1 VEFEWKN
8 SLFLSLFG
16 RKSHIF
22 EQMNNQT
29 MNNQETIFIVDDD
42 QVILKYLSTFFS
54 KNGWDVESFESSKE
68 ALERVKIKQPIL
80 IITDL
85 DMPGMDGIEL
95 IRNVKSN
102 EKFENI
108 VLLVMTALNENHIR
122 FQSFKAGAIHLVN
135 KPINPYELE
144 AAVKSILNQF
154 SKKTTDLPTVNTPQ
168 AIRKSAVETWIHEA
182 EQIVLD
188 NLTSADFSLDELAVA
203 LHYSRSA
210 VQKRI
215 KQFTNLSVS
224 KFIRSIRLEKSLEYM
239 MEEENS
245 IATIAHKV
253 GFKSHSYY
261 TRCFKDYYGIDPVKK
276 RRELLR
282 ESIIHI

>member
-1 VEFEWKN
+1 
-8 SLFLSLFG
+8 
-16 RKSHIF
+16 
-22 EQMNNQT
+22 MTTNQ
-29 MNNQETIFIVDDD
+29 TIFIVDDD
-42 QVILKYLSTFFS
+42 RVILKYLSTFFS
-54 KNGWDVESFESSKE
+54 KSGWRVESFMSSKE
-68 ALERVKIKQPIL
+68 ALERLKLKQPVL
-80 IITDL
+80 VITDL

-95 IRNVKSN
+95 IRNIKSN

-108 VLLVMTALNENHIR
+108 ALLVMTALNENHIR
-122 FQSFKAGAIHLVN
+122 FQSFKAGAIHFVN

-154 SKKTTDLPTVNTPQ
+154 SKITTDQPIVNTPQ
-168 AIRKSAVETWIHEA
+168 AVRKSAVETWINEA
-182 EQIVLD
+182 EKVVLD
-188 NLTSADFSLDELAVA
+188 NLTSQEFSLDELSAA

-239 MEEENS
+239 LEEENS
-245 IATIAHKV
+245 IATIAELV

-261 TRCFKDYYGIDPVKK
+261 TRCFKDHYGTDPVKK

-282 ESIIHI
+282 ESVIH

>member
-1 VEFEWKN
+1 
-8 SLFLSLFG
+8 
-16 RKSHIF
+16 
-22 EQMNNQT
+22 MTTNQ
-29 MNNQETIFIVDDD
+29 TIFIVDDD
-42 QVILKYLSTFFS
+42 RVILKYLSTFFS
-54 KNGWDVESFESSKE
+54 KSGWRVESFMSSKE
-68 ALERVKIKQPIL
+68 ALERLKLKQPVL
-80 IITDL
+80 VITDL

-95 IRNVKSN
+95 IRNIKSN
-102 EKFENI
+102 EKFDNI
-108 VLLVMTALNENHIR
+108 ALLVMTALNENHIR
-122 FQSFKAGAIHLVN
+122 FQSFKAGAIHFVN

-154 SKKTTDLPTVNTPQ
+154 SKITTDQPIVNTPQ
-168 AIRKSAVETWIHEA
+168 AVRKSAVETWINEA
-182 EQIVLD
+182 EKVVLD
-188 NLTSADFSLDELAVA
+188 NLTSQEFSLDELSAA

-239 MEEENS
+239 LEEENS
-245 IATIAHKV
+245 IATIAELV

-261 TRCFKDYYGIDPVKK
+261 TRCFKDYYGTDPVKK

-282 ESIIHI
+282 ESVIH

>member
-1 VEFEWKN
+1 M
-8 SLFLSLFG
+8 
-16 RKSHIF
+16 IT
-22 EQMNNQT
+22 NQ
-29 MNNQETIFIVDDD
+29 TIFIVDDD
-42 QVILKYLSTFFS
+42 RVILKYLSTFFS
-54 KNGWDVESFESSKE
+54 KSGWRVESFMSSRE
-68 ALERVKIKQPIL
+68 ALERLKLKQPVL
-80 IITDL
+80 VITDL

-95 IRNVKSN
+95 IRNIKSN

-108 VLLVMTALNENHIR
+108 ALLVMTALNENHIR
-122 FQSFKAGAIHLVN
+122 FQSFKAGAIHFVN

-154 SKKTTDLPTVNTPQ
+154 SKITTEHSIVTTPQ
-168 AIRKSAVETWIHEA
+168 AVRKSAVESWINEA
-182 EQIVLD
+182 EQVVLD
-188 NLTSADFSLDELAVA
+188 NLTSQEFSLDELSTA

-239 MEEENS
+239 LEEENS
-245 IATIAHKV
+245 IATIAQLV

-261 TRCFKDYYGIDPVKK
+261 TRCFKDYFGTDPVKK

-282 ESIIHI
+282 ESVIH

>member
-1 VEFEWKN
+1 M
-8 SLFLSLFG
+8 
-16 RKSHIF
+16 IT
-22 EQMNNQT
+22 NQ
-29 MNNQETIFIVDDD
+29 TIFIVDDD
-42 QVILKYLSTFFS
+42 RVILKYLSTFFS
-54 KNGWDVESFESSKE
+54 KSGWRVESFMSSKE
-68 ALERVKIKQPIL
+68 ALERLKLKQPVL
-80 IITDL
+80 VITDL

-95 IRNVKSN
+95 IQNIKSN

-108 VLLVMTALNENHIR
+108 ALLVMTALNENHIR
-122 FQSFKAGAIHLVN
+122 FQSFKAGAIHFVN

-154 SKKTTDLPTVNTPQ
+154 SKITTDQPIVNTPQ
-168 AIRKSAVETWIHEA
+168 AVRKSAVETWINEA
-182 EQIVLD
+182 EQVVLD
-188 NLTSADFSLDELAVA
+188 NLTSQEFSLDELSAA

-215 KQFTNLSVS
+215 KQFTDLSVS

-239 MEEENS
+239 LEEENS
-245 IATIAHKV
+245 IATIAELV

-261 TRCFKDYYGIDPVKK
+261 TRCFKDYYGTDPVKK

-282 ESIIHI
+282 ESVIH

>member
-1 VEFEWKN
+1 M
-8 SLFLSLFG
+8 
-16 RKSHIF
+16 IT
-22 EQMNNQT
+22 NQ
-29 MNNQETIFIVDDD
+29 TIFIVDDD
-42 QVILKYLSTFFS
+42 RVILKYLSTFFS
-54 KNGWDVESFESSKE
+54 KSGWRVESFMSSRE
-68 ALERVKIKQPIL
+68 ALERLKLKQPVL
-80 IITDL
+80 VITDL

-95 IRNVKSN
+95 IRNIKSN

-108 VLLVMTALNENHIR
+108 ALLVMTALNENHIR
-122 FQSFKAGAIHLVN
+122 FQSFKAGAIHFVN

-154 SKKTTDLPTVNTPQ
+154 SKITTEHSIVTTPQ
-168 AIRKSAVETWIHEA
+168 AVRKSAVESWINEA
-182 EQIVLD
+182 EQVVLD
-188 NLTSADFSLDELAVA
+188 NLTSQEFSLDELSTA

-224 KFIRSIRLEKSLEYM
+224 KFIRYIRLEKSLEYM
-239 MEEENS
+239 LEEENS
-245 IATIAHKV
+245 IATIAQLV

-261 TRCFKDYYGIDPVKK
+261 TRCFKDYFGTDPVKK

-282 ESIIHI
+282 ESVIH

>member
-1 VEFEWKN
+1 
-8 SLFLSLFG
+8 
-16 RKSHIF
+16 
-22 EQMNNQT
+22 MTTNQ
-29 MNNQETIFIVDDD
+29 TIFIVDDD
-42 QVILKYLSTFFS
+42 RVILKYLSTFFS
-54 KNGWDVESFESSKE
+54 KSGWRVESFMSSKE
-68 ALERVKIKQPIL
+68 ALERLKFKQPVL
-80 IITDL
+80 VITDL

-95 IRNVKSN
+95 IQNIKSN

-108 VLLVMTALNENHIR
+108 ALLVMTALNENHIR
-122 FQSFKAGAIHLVN
+122 FQSFKAGAIHFVN

-154 SKKTTDLPTVNTPQ
+154 SKITTDQPIVNTPQ
-168 AIRKSAVETWIHEA
+168 AVRKSAVETWINEA
-182 EQIVLD
+182 EQVVLD
-188 NLTSADFSLDELAVA
+188 NLTSQEFSLDELSAA

-239 MEEENS
+239 LEEENS
-245 IATIAHKV
+245 IATIAELV

-261 TRCFKDYYGIDPVKK
+261 TRCFKDYYGTDPVKK

-282 ESIIHI
+282 ESVIH

>member
-1 VEFEWKN
+1 
-8 SLFLSLFG
+8 
-16 RKSHIF
+16 
-22 EQMNNQT
+22 MTTNQ
-29 MNNQETIFIVDDD
+29 TIFIVDDD
-42 QVILKYLSTFFS
+42 RVILKYLSTFFS
-54 KNGWDVESFESSKE
+54 KSGWRVESFMSSKE
-68 ALERVKIKQPIL
+68 ALERLKLKQPVL
-80 IITDL
+80 VITDL

-95 IRNVKSN
+95 IQNIKSN

-108 VLLVMTALNENHIR
+108 ALLVMTALNENHIR
-122 FQSFKAGAIHLVN
+122 FQSFKAGAIHFVN

-154 SKKTTDLPTVNTPQ
+154 SKITTDQPIVNTPQ
-168 AIRKSAVETWIHEA
+168 AVRKSAVETWINEA
-182 EQIVLD
+182 EQVVLD
-188 NLTSADFSLDELAVA
+188 NLTSQEFSLDELSAA

-215 KQFTNLSVS
+215 KQFTDLSVS

-239 MEEENS
+239 LEEENS
-245 IATIAHKV
+245 IATIAELV

-261 TRCFKDYYGIDPVKK
+261 TRCFKDYYGTDPVKK

-282 ESIIHI
+282 ESVIH

>member
-1 VEFEWKN
+1 
-8 SLFLSLFG
+8 
-16 RKSHIF
+16 
-22 EQMNNQT
+22 MTTNQ
-29 MNNQETIFIVDDD
+29 TIFIVDDD
-42 QVILKYLSTFFS
+42 RVILKYLSTFFS
-54 KNGWDVESFESSKE
+54 KSGWRVESFMSSKE
-68 ALERVKIKQPIL
+68 ALERLKLKQPVL
-80 IITDL
+80 VITDL

-95 IRNVKSN
+95 IRNIKSN

-108 VLLVMTALNENHIR
+108 ALLVMTALNENHIR
-122 FQSFKAGAIHLVN
+122 FQSFKAGAIHFVN

-154 SKKTTDLPTVNTPQ
+154 SKITTDQPIVNTPQ
-168 AIRKSAVETWIHEA
+168 AVRKSAVETWINEA
-182 EQIVLD
+182 EQVVLD
-188 NLTSADFSLDELAVA
+188 NLTSQEFSLDELSAA

-224 KFIRSIRLEKSLEYM
+224 KFIRSIRLKKSLEYM
-239 MEEENS
+239 LEEENS
-245 IATIAHKV
+245 IATIAELV

-261 TRCFKDYYGIDPVKK
+261 TRCFKDYYGTDPVKK

-282 ESIIHI
+282 ESVIH

>member
-1 VEFEWKN
+1 MI
-8 SLFLSLFG
+8 S
-16 RKSHIF
+16 
-22 EQMNNQT
+22 NQT
-29 MNNQETIFIVDDD
+29 IFLVDDD
-42 QVILKYLSTFFS
+42 RVILKYLSTFFS
-54 KNGWDVESFESSKE
+54 KSGWRVESFMSSRE
-68 ALERVKIKQPIL
+68 ALERLKLKQPVL
-80 IITDL
+80 VITDL

-95 IRNVKSN
+95 IRNIKSN

-108 VLLVMTALNENHIR
+108 ALLVMTALNENHIR
-122 FQSFKAGAIHLVN
+122 FQSFKAGAIHFVN

-154 SKKTTDLPTVNTPQ
+154 SKITTEHSIVTTPQ
-168 AIRKSAVETWIHEA
+168 AVRKSAVESWINEA
-182 EQIVLD
+182 EQVVLD
-188 NLTSADFSLDELAVA
+188 NLTSQEFSLDELSTA

-239 MEEENS
+239 LEEENS
-245 IATIAHKV
+245 IATIAQLV

-261 TRCFKDYYGIDPVKK
+261 TRCFKDYFGTDPVKK

-282 ESIIHI
+282 ESVIH

>member
-1 VEFEWKN
+1 MI
-8 SLFLSLFG
+8 S
-16 RKSHIF
+16 
-22 EQMNNQT
+22 NQ
-29 MNNQETIFIVDDD
+29 TIFIVDDD
-42 QVILKYLSTFFS
+42 RVILKYLSTFFS
-54 KNGWDVESFESSKE
+54 KSGWRVESFMSSRE
-68 ALERVKIKQPIL
+68 ALERLKLKQPVL
-80 IITDL
+80 VITDL

-95 IRNVKSN
+95 IRNIKSN

-108 VLLVMTALNENHIR
+108 ALLVMTALNENHIR
-122 FQSFKAGAIHLVN
+122 FQSFKAGAIHFVN

-154 SKKTTDLPTVNTPQ
+154 SKITTEHSIVTTPQ
-168 AIRKSAVETWIHEA
+168 AVRKSAVESWINEA
-182 EQIVLD
+182 EQVVLD
-188 NLTSADFSLDELAVA
+188 NLTSQEFSLDELSTA

-239 MEEENS
+239 LEEENS
-245 IATIAHKV
+245 IATIAQLV

-261 TRCFKDYYGIDPVKK
+261 TRCFKDYFGTDPVKK

-282 ESIIHI
+282 ESVIH

>member
-1 VEFEWKN
+1 M
-8 SLFLSLFG
+8 
-16 RKSHIF
+16 IT
-22 EQMNNQT
+22 NQ
-29 MNNQETIFIVDDD
+29 TIFIVDDD
-42 QVILKYLSTFFS
+42 RVILKYLSTFFS
-54 KNGWDVESFESSKE
+54 KSGWRVESFMSSRE
-68 ALERVKIKQPIL
+68 ALERLKLKQPVL
-80 IITDL
+80 VITDL

-95 IRNVKSN
+95 IRNIKSN

-108 VLLVMTALNENHIR
+108 ALLVMTALNENHIR
-122 FQSFKAGAIHLVN
+122 FQSFKAGAIHFVN

-154 SKKTTDLPTVNTPQ
+154 SKITTEHSIVTTPQ
-168 AIRKSAVETWIHEA
+168 AVRKSALESWINEA
-182 EQIVLD
+182 EQVVLD
-188 NLTSADFSLDELAVA
+188 NLTSQEFSLDELSTA

-239 MEEENS
+239 LEEENS
-245 IATIAHKV
+245 IATIAQLV

-261 TRCFKDYYGIDPVKK
+261 TRCFKDYFGTDPVKK

-282 ESIIHI
+282 ESVIH

>member
-1 VEFEWKN
+1 
-8 SLFLSLFG
+8 
-16 RKSHIF
+16 
-22 EQMNNQT
+22 MTTNQ
-29 MNNQETIFIVDDD
+29 TIFIVDDD
-42 QVILKYLSTFFS
+42 RVILKYLSTFFS
-54 KNGWDVESFESSKE
+54 KSGWRVESFMSSKE
-68 ALERVKIKQPIL
+68 ALERLKLKQPVL
-80 IITDL
+80 VITDL

-95 IRNVKSN
+95 IRNIKTN

-108 VLLVMTALNENHIR
+108 ALLVMTALNENHIR
-122 FQSFKAGAIHLVN
+122 FQSFKAGAIHFVN

-154 SKKTTDLPTVNTPQ
+154 SKITTDQPIVNTPQ
-168 AIRKSAVETWIHEA
+168 AVRKSAVETWINEA
-182 EQIVLD
+182 EQVVLD
-188 NLTSADFSLDELAVA
+188 NLTSQEFSLDELSAA

-224 KFIRSIRLEKSLEYM
+224 KFIRSIRLKKSLEYM
-239 MEEENS
+239 LEEENS
-245 IATIAHKV
+245 IATIAELV

-261 TRCFKDYYGIDPVKK
+261 TRCFKDYYGTDPVKK

-282 ESIIHI
+282 ESVIH

>member
-1 VEFEWKN
+1 MI
-8 SLFLSLFG
+8 S
-16 RKSHIF
+16 
-22 EQMNNQT
+22 NQ
-29 MNNQETIFIVDDD
+29 TIFIVDDD
-42 QVILKYLSTFFS
+42 RVILKYLSTFFS
-54 KNGWDVESFESSKE
+54 KSGWRVESFMSSRE
-68 ALERVKIKQPIL
+68 AMERLKLKQPVL
-80 IITDL
+80 VITDL

-95 IRNVKSN
+95 IRNIKSN

-108 VLLVMTALNENHIR
+108 ALLVMTALNENHIR
-122 FQSFKAGAIHLVN
+122 FQSFKAGAIHFVN

-154 SKKTTDLPTVNTPQ
+154 SKITTEHSIVTTPQ
-168 AIRKSAVETWIHEA
+168 AVRKSAVESWINEA
-182 EQIVLD
+182 EQVVLD
-188 NLTSADFSLDELAVA
+188 NLTSQEFSLDELSTA

-239 MEEENS
+239 LEEENS
-245 IATIAHKV
+245 IATIAQLV

-261 TRCFKDYYGIDPVKK
+261 TRCFKDYFGTDPVKK

-282 ESIIHI
+282 ESVIH

>member
-1 VEFEWKN
+1 M
-8 SLFLSLFG
+8 
-16 RKSHIF
+16 IT
-22 EQMNNQT
+22 NQ
-29 MNNQETIFIVDDD
+29 TIFIVDDD
-42 QVILKYLSTFFS
+42 RVILKYLSTFFS
-54 KNGWDVESFESSKE
+54 KSGWRVESFMSSKE
-68 ALERVKIKQPIL
+68 ALERLKLKQPVL
-80 IITDL
+80 VITDL

-95 IRNVKSN
+95 IRNIKSN

-108 VLLVMTALNENHIR
+108 ALLVMTALNENHIR
-122 FQSFKAGAIHLVN
+122 FQSFKAGAIHFVN

-154 SKKTTDLPTVNTPQ
+154 SKITTDQPIVNTPQ
-168 AIRKSAVETWIHEA
+168 AVRKSAVETWINEA
-182 EQIVLD
+182 EQVVLD
-188 NLTSADFSLDELAVA
+188 NLTSQEFSLDELSAA

-239 MEEENS
+239 LEEENS
-245 IATIAHKV
+245 IATIAELV

-261 TRCFKDYYGIDPVKK
+261 TRCFKDYYGTDPVKK

-282 ESIIHI
+282 ESVIH

>member
-1 VEFEWKN
+1 M
-8 SLFLSLFG
+8 
-16 RKSHIF
+16 IT
-22 EQMNNQT
+22 NQ
-29 MNNQETIFIVDDD
+29 TIFIVDDD
-42 QVILKYLSTFFS
+42 RVILKYLSTFFS
-54 KNGWDVESFESSKE
+54 KSGWRVESFMSSRE
-68 ALERVKIKQPIL
+68 ALERLKLKQPVL
-80 IITDL
+80 VITDL

-95 IRNVKSN
+95 IRNIKSN

-108 VLLVMTALNENHIR
+108 ALLVMTALNENHIR
-122 FQSFKAGAIHLVN
+122 FQSFKAGAIHFVN

-154 SKKTTDLPTVNTPQ
+154 SKITTEHSIVTTPQ
-168 AIRKSAVETWIHEA
+168 AVRKSAVESWINEA
-182 EQIVLD
+182 EQVVLD
-188 NLTSADFSLDELAVA
+188 NLTSPEFSLDELSTA

-239 MEEENS
+239 LEEENS
-245 IATIAHKV
+245 IATIAQLV

-261 TRCFKDYYGIDPVKK
+261 TRCFKDYFGTDPVKK

-282 ESIIHI
+282 ESVIH

>member
-1 VEFEWKN
+1 
-8 SLFLSLFG
+8 
-16 RKSHIF
+16 
-22 EQMNNQT
+22 MTTNQ
-29 MNNQETIFIVDDD
+29 TIFIVDDD
-42 QVILKYLSTFFS
+42 RVILKYLSTFFS
-54 KNGWDVESFESSKE
+54 KSGWRVESFMSSKE
-68 ALERVKIKQPIL
+68 ALERLKLKQPVL
-80 IITDL
+80 VITDL

-95 IRNVKSN
+95 IRNIKSN

-108 VLLVMTALNENHIR
+108 ALLVMTALNENHIR
-122 FQSFKAGAIHLVN
+122 FQSFKAGAIHFVN

-154 SKKTTDLPTVNTPQ
+154 SKITTDQPIVNTPQ
-168 AIRKSAVETWIHEA
+168 AVSKSAVETWINEA
-182 EQIVLD
+182 EQVVLD
-188 NLTSADFSLDELAVA
+188 NLTSQEFSLDELSAA

-239 MEEENS
+239 LEEENS
-245 IATIAHKV
+245 IATIAELV

-261 TRCFKDYYGIDPVKK
+261 TRCFKDHYGTDPVKK

-282 ESIIHI
+282 ESVIH

>member
-1 VEFEWKN
+1 M
-8 SLFLSLFG
+8 
-16 RKSHIF
+16 IT
-22 EQMNNQT
+22 NQ
-29 MNNQETIFIVDDD
+29 TIFIVDDD
-42 QVILKYLSTFFS
+42 RVILKYLSTFFS
-54 KNGWDVESFESSKE
+54 KSGWRVESFMSSKE
-68 ALERVKIKQPIL
+68 ALERLKLKQPVL
-80 IITDL
+80 VITDL

-95 IRNVKSN
+95 IQNIKSN

-108 VLLVMTALNENHIR
+108 ALLVMTALNENHIR
-122 FQSFKAGAIHLVN
+122 FQSFKAGAIHFVN

-154 SKKTTDLPTVNTPQ
+154 SKITTDQPIVNTPQ
-168 AIRKSAVETWIHEA
+168 AVRKSAVETWINEA
-182 EQIVLD
+182 EQVVLD
-188 NLTSADFSLDELAVA
+188 NLTSQEFSLDELSAA

-239 MEEENS
+239 LEEENS
-245 IATIAHKV
+245 IATIAELV

-261 TRCFKDYYGIDPVKK
+261 TRCFKDYYGTDPVKK

-282 ESIIHI
+282 ESVIH

>member
-1 VEFEWKN
+1 MITN
-8 SLFLSLFG
+8 
-16 RKSHIF
+16 
-22 EQMNNQT
+22 
-29 MNNQETIFIVDDD
+29 ETIFIVDDD
-42 QVILKYLSTFFS
+42 RVILQYLSTFFS
-54 KNGWDVESFESSKE
+54 KSGWRVESFMSSRE
-68 ALERVKIKQPIL
+68 ALERLKLKQPVL
-80 IITDL
+80 VITDL

-95 IRNVKSN
+95 IRNIKSN

-108 VLLVMTALNENHIR
+108 ALLVMTALNENHIR
-122 FQSFKAGAIHLVN
+122 FQSFKAGAIHFVN

-154 SKKTTDLPTVNTPQ
+154 SKITTEQPTVTTPQ
-168 AIRKSAVETWIHEA
+168 AVRKSAVETWINEA
-182 EQIVLD
+182 EQVVLD
-188 NLTSADFSLDELAVA
+188 NLTSQEFSLDELSAA

-239 MEEENS
+239 LEEEKS
-245 IATIAHKV
+245 IATIAQLV

-261 TRCFKDYYGIDPVKK
+261 TRCFKDYFGIDPVKK

-282 ESIIHI
+282 ENVIH

>member
-1 VEFEWKN
+1 
-8 SLFLSLFG
+8 
-16 RKSHIF
+16 
-22 EQMNNQT
+22 MTTNQ
-29 MNNQETIFIVDDD
+29 TIFIVDDD
-42 QVILKYLSTFFS
+42 RVILKYLSTFFS
-54 KNGWDVESFESSKE
+54 KSGWRVESFMSSKE
-68 ALERVKIKQPIL
+68 ALERLKLKQPVL
-80 IITDL
+80 VITDL

-95 IRNVKSN
+95 IRNIKSN

-108 VLLVMTALNENHIR
+108 ALLVMTALNENHIR
-122 FQSFKAGAIHLVN
+122 FQSFKAGAIHFVN

-154 SKKTTDLPTVNTPQ
+154 SKITTDQPIVNTPQ
-168 AIRKSAVETWIHEA
+168 AVRKSAVEIWINEA
-182 EQIVLD
+182 EQVVLD
-188 NLTSADFSLDELAVA
+188 NLTSQEFSLDELSAA

-239 MEEENS
+239 LEEENS
-245 IATIAHKV
+245 IATIAELV

-261 TRCFKDYYGIDPVKK
+261 TRCFKDYYGTDPVKK

-282 ESIIHI
+282 ESVIH

>member
-1 VEFEWKN
+1 M
-8 SLFLSLFG
+8 
-16 RKSHIF
+16 IT
-22 EQMNNQT
+22 NQ
-29 MNNQETIFIVDDD
+29 TIFIVDDD
-42 QVILKYLSTFFS
+42 RVILKYLSTFFS
-54 KNGWDVESFESSKE
+54 KSGWRVESFMSSRE
-68 ALERVKIKQPIL
+68 ALERLKLKQPVL
-80 IITDL
+80 VITDL

-95 IRNVKSN
+95 IRNIKSN

-108 VLLVMTALNENHIR
+108 ALLVMTALNENHIR
-122 FQSFKAGAIHLVN
+122 FQSFKAGAIHFVN

-154 SKKTTDLPTVNTPQ
+154 SKITTDQPIVNTPQ
-168 AIRKSAVETWIHEA
+168 AVRKSAVETWINEA
-182 EQIVLD
+182 EQVVLD
-188 NLTSADFSLDELAVA
+188 NLTSQEFSLDELSAA

-239 MEEENS
+239 LEEENS
-245 IATIAHKV
+245 IATIAELV

-261 TRCFKDYYGIDPVKK
+261 TRCFKDYYGTDPVKK

-282 ESIIHI
+282 ESVIH

>member
-1 VEFEWKN
+1 
-8 SLFLSLFG
+8 
-16 RKSHIF
+16 
-22 EQMNNQT
+22 MTTNQ
-29 MNNQETIFIVDDD
+29 TIFIVDDD
-42 QVILKYLSTFFS
+42 RVILKYLSTFFS
-54 KNGWDVESFESSKE
+54 KSGWRVESFMSSQE
-68 ALERVKIKQPIL
+68 ALERLKLKQPVL
-80 IITDL
+80 VITDL

-95 IRNVKSN
+95 IRNIKSN

-108 VLLVMTALNENHIR
+108 ALLVMTALNENHIR
-122 FQSFKAGAIHLVN
+122 FQSFKAGAIHFVN

-154 SKKTTDLPTVNTPQ
+154 SKITTDQPIVNTPQ
-168 AIRKSAVETWIHEA
+168 AVRKSAVETWINEA
-182 EQIVLD
+182 EKVVLD
-188 NLTSADFSLDELAVA
+188 NLTSQEFSLDELSAA

-239 MEEENS
+239 LEEENS
-245 IATIAHKV
+245 IATIAELV

-261 TRCFKDYYGIDPVKK
+261 TRCFKDYYGTDPVKK

-282 ESIIHI
+282 ESVIH

>member
-1 VEFEWKN
+1 
-8 SLFLSLFG
+8 
-16 RKSHIF
+16 
-22 EQMNNQT
+22 MTTNQ
-29 MNNQETIFIVDDD
+29 TIFIVDDD
-42 QVILKYLSTFFS
+42 RVILKYLSTFFS
-54 KNGWDVESFESSKE
+54 KSGWRVESFMSSKE
-68 ALERVKIKQPIL
+68 ALERLKLKQPVL
-80 IITDL
+80 VITDL

-95 IRNVKSN
+95 IRNIKSN

-108 VLLVMTALNENHIR
+108 ALLVMTALNENHIR
-122 FQSFKAGAIHLVN
+122 FQSFKAGAIHFVN

-154 SKKTTDLPTVNTPQ
+154 SKITTDQPIINTPQ
-168 AIRKSAVETWIHEA
+168 AVRKSAVETWINEA
-182 EQIVLD
+182 EKVVLD
-188 NLTSADFSLDELAVA
+188 NLTSQEFSLDELSAA

-239 MEEENS
+239 LEEENS
-245 IATIAHKV
+245 IATIAELV

-261 TRCFKDYYGIDPVKK
+261 TRCFKDYYGTDPVKK

-282 ESIIHI
+282 ESVIH

>member
-1 VEFEWKN
+1 M
-8 SLFLSLFG
+8 
-16 RKSHIF
+16 IT
-22 EQMNNQT
+22 NQ
-29 MNNQETIFIVDDD
+29 TIFIVDDD
-42 QVILKYLSTFFS
+42 RVILKYLSTFFS
-54 KNGWDVESFESSKE
+54 KSGWRVESFMSSRE
-68 ALERVKIKQPIL
+68 ALERLKLKQPVL
-80 IITDL
+80 VITDL

-95 IRNVKSN
+95 IRNIKSY

-108 VLLVMTALNENHIR
+108 ALLVMTALNENHIR
-122 FQSFKAGAIHLVN
+122 FQSFKAGAIHFVN

-154 SKKTTDLPTVNTPQ
+154 SKITTEHSIVTTPQ
-168 AIRKSAVETWIHEA
+168 AVRKSAVESWINEA
-182 EQIVLD
+182 EQVVLD
-188 NLTSADFSLDELAVA
+188 NLTSQEFSLDELSTA

-239 MEEENS
+239 LEEENS
-245 IATIAHKV
+245 IATIAQLV

-261 TRCFKDYYGIDPVKK
+261 TRCFKDYFGTDPVKK

-282 ESIIHI
+282 ESVIH

>member
-1 VEFEWKN
+1 M
-8 SLFLSLFG
+8 
-16 RKSHIF
+16 IT
-22 EQMNNQT
+22 NQ
-29 MNNQETIFIVDDD
+29 TIFIVDDD
-42 QVILKYLSTFFS
+42 RVILKYLSTFFS
-54 KNGWDVESFESSKE
+54 KSGWRVESFMSSRE
-68 ALERVKIKQPIL
+68 ALERLKLKQPVL
-80 IITDL
+80 VITDL

-95 IRNVKSN
+95 IRNIKSN

-108 VLLVMTALNENHIR
+108 ALLVMTALNENHIR
-122 FQSFKAGAIHLVN
+122 FQSFKAGAIHFVN

-154 SKKTTDLPTVNTPQ
+154 SKITTEHSIVTTPQ
-168 AIRKSAVETWIHEA
+168 AVRKSAVESWINEA
-182 EQIVLD
+182 EQVVLD
-188 NLTSADFSLDELAVA
+188 NLTSQEFSLDELSTA

-239 MEEENS
+239 LEEENS
-245 IATIAHKV
+245 IATIAQLV

-261 TRCFKDYYGIDPVKK
+261 TRCFKDYFGTDPVKK

-282 ESIIHI
+282 ESAIH

>member
-1 VEFEWKN
+1 M
-8 SLFLSLFG
+8 
-16 RKSHIF
+16 IT
-22 EQMNNQT
+22 NQ
-29 MNNQETIFIVDDD
+29 TIFIVDDD
-42 QVILKYLSTFFS
+42 RVILKYLSTFFS
-54 KNGWDVESFESSKE
+54 KSGWRVESFMSSRE
-68 ALERVKIKQPIL
+68 ALERLKLKQPVL
-80 IITDL
+80 VITDL

-95 IRNVKSN
+95 IRNIKSN

-108 VLLVMTALNENHIR
+108 ALLVMTALSENHIR
-122 FQSFKAGAIHLVN
+122 FQSFKAGAIHFVN

-154 SKKTTDLPTVNTPQ
+154 SKITTEHSIVTTPQ
-168 AIRKSAVETWIHEA
+168 AVRKSAVESWINEA
-182 EQIVLD
+182 EQVVLD
-188 NLTSADFSLDELAVA
+188 NLTSQEFSLDELSTA

-239 MEEENS
+239 LEEENS
-245 IATIAHKV
+245 IATIAQLV

-261 TRCFKDYYGIDPVKK
+261 TRCFKDYFGTDPVKK

-282 ESIIHI
+282 ESVIH

>member
-1 VEFEWKN
+1 
-8 SLFLSLFG
+8 
-16 RKSHIF
+16 
-22 EQMNNQT
+22 MTTNQ
-29 MNNQETIFIVDDD
+29 TIFIVDDD
-42 QVILKYLSTFFS
+42 RVILKYLSTFFS
-54 KNGWDVESFESSKE
+54 KSGWRVESFMSSKE
-68 ALERVKIKQPIL
+68 ALERLKLKQPVL
-80 IITDL
+80 VITDL

-95 IRNVKSN
+95 IRNIKSN

-108 VLLVMTALNENHIR
+108 ALLVMTALNENHIR
-122 FQSFKAGAIHLVN
+122 FQSFKAGAIHFVN

-154 SKKTTDLPTVNTPQ
+154 SKITTDQPIVNTPH
-168 AIRKSAVETWIHEA
+168 AVRKSAVETWINEA
-182 EQIVLD
+182 EKVVLD
-188 NLTSADFSLDELAVA
+188 NLTSQEFSLDELSAA

-239 MEEENS
+239 LEEENS
-245 IATIAHKV
+245 IATIAELV

-261 TRCFKDYYGIDPVKK
+261 TRCFKDYYGTDPVKK

-282 ESIIHI
+282 ESVIH

>member
-1 VEFEWKN
+1 
-8 SLFLSLFG
+8 
-16 RKSHIF
+16 
-22 EQMNNQT
+22 MTTNQ
-29 MNNQETIFIVDDD
+29 TIFIVDDD
-42 QVILKYLSTFFS
+42 RVILKYLSTFFS
-54 KNGWDVESFESSKE
+54 KSGWRVESFMSSKE
-68 ALERVKIKQPIL
+68 ALERLKLKQPVL
-80 IITDL
+80 VITDL

-95 IRNVKSN
+95 IRNIKSN

-108 VLLVMTALNENHIR
+108 ALLVMTALNENHIR
-122 FQSFKAGAIHLVN
+122 FQSFKAGAIHFVN

-154 SKKTTDLPTVNTPQ
+154 SKITTDQPIVNTPQ
-168 AIRKSAVETWIHEA
+168 AVRKSAVETWINEA
-182 EQIVLD
+182 EKVVLD
-188 NLTSADFSLDELAVA
+188 NLTSQEFSLDELSAA

-224 KFIRSIRLEKSLEYM
+224 KFIRSIRLKKSLEYM
-239 MEEENS
+239 LEEENS
-245 IATIAHKV
+245 IATIAELV

-261 TRCFKDYYGIDPVKK
+261 TRCFKDYYGTDPVKK

-282 ESIIHI
+282 ESVIH

>member
-1 VEFEWKN
+1 
-8 SLFLSLFG
+8 
-16 RKSHIF
+16 
-22 EQMNNQT
+22 MNTNQ
-29 MNNQETIFIVDDD
+29 TIFIVDDD
-42 QVILKYLSTFFS
+42 RVILKYLSTFFS
-54 KNGWDVESFESSKE
+54 KSGWRVESFMSSKE
-68 ALERVKIKQPIL
+68 ALERLKLKQPVL
-80 IITDL
+80 VITDL

-95 IRNVKSN
+95 IRNIKSN

-108 VLLVMTALNENHIR
+108 ALLVMTALNENHIR
-122 FQSFKAGAIHLVN
+122 FQSFKAGAIHFVN

-154 SKKTTDLPTVNTPQ
+154 SKITTDQPIVNTPQ
-168 AIRKSAVETWIHEA
+168 AVRKSAVETWINEA
-182 EQIVLD
+182 EKVVLD
-188 NLTSADFSLDELAVA
+188 NLTSQEFSLDELSAA

-239 MEEENS
+239 LEEEKS
-245 IATIAHKV
+245 IATIAQLV

-261 TRCFKDYYGIDPVKK
+261 TRCFKDYFGTDPVKK

-282 ESIIHI
+282 ESLLH

>member
-1 VEFEWKN
+1 
-8 SLFLSLFG
+8 
-16 RKSHIF
+16 
-22 EQMNNQT
+22 MTTNQ
-29 MNNQETIFIVDDD
+29 TIFIVDDD
-42 QVILKYLSTFFS
+42 RVILKYLSTFFS
-54 KNGWDVESFESSKE
+54 KSGWRVESFMSSKE
-68 ALERVKIKQPIL
+68 ALERLKLKQPVL
-80 IITDL
+80 VITDL

-95 IRNVKSN
+95 IRNIKSN

-108 VLLVMTALNENHIR
+108 ALLVMTALNENHIR
-122 FQSFKAGAIHLVN
+122 FQSFKAGAIHFVN

-154 SKKTTDLPTVNTPQ
+154 SKITTDQPIVNTPQ
-168 AIRKSAVETWIHEA
+168 AVRKSAVETWINEA
-182 EQIVLD
+182 EQVILD
-188 NLTSADFSLDELAVA
+188 NLTSQEFSLDELSAA

-239 MEEENS
+239 LEEENS
-245 IATIAHKV
+245 IATIAELV

-261 TRCFKDYYGIDPVKK
+261 TRCFKDYYGTDPVKK

-282 ESIIHI
+282 ESVIH

>member
-1 VEFEWKN
+1 MTPY
-8 SLFLSLFG
+8 
-16 RKSHIF
+16 
-22 EQMNNQT
+22 Q
-29 MNNQETIFIVDDD
+29 TIFIVDDD
-42 QVILKYLSTFFS
+42 RVILKYLSTFFTKS
-54 KNGWDVESFESSKE
+54 GWLVESFTSSKE
-68 ALERVKIKQPIL
+68 ALERLKLKQPVL
-80 IITDL
+80 VITDL

-95 IRNVKSN
+95 IRNIKSN

-108 VLLVMTALNENHIR
+108 ALLVMTALNENHIR
-122 FQSFKAGAIHLVN
+122 FQSFKAGAIHYVN

-154 SKKTTDLPTVNTPQ
+154 SKILADKPTVNTPQ
-168 AIRKSAVETWIHEA
+168 AARKSAVESWINEA
-182 EQIVLD
+182 EQVVLD
-188 NLTSADFSLDELAVA
+188 NLTSQEFSLDELSSA

-239 MEEENS
+239 LEEENS
-245 IATIAHKV
+245 IATIAQLV

-261 TRCFKDYYGIDPVKK
+261 TRCFKDYYGTDPVKK

-282 ESIIHI
+282 ESVSH

>member
-1 VEFEWKN
+1 
-8 SLFLSLFG
+8 
-16 RKSHIF
+16 
-22 EQMNNQT
+22 MTTNQ
-29 MNNQETIFIVDDD
+29 TIFIVDDD
-42 QVILKYLSTFFS
+42 RVILKYLSTFFS
-54 KNGWDVESFESSKE
+54 KSGWRVESFMSSKE
-68 ALERVKIKQPIL
+68 ALERLKLKQPVL
-80 IITDL
+80 VITDL

-95 IRNVKSN
+95 IRNIKSN

-108 VLLVMTALNENHIR
+108 ALLVMTALNENHIR
-122 FQSFKAGAIHLVN
+122 FQSFKAGAIHFVN

-154 SKKTTDLPTVNTPQ
+154 SKITTDQPIVNTPQ
-168 AIRKSAVETWIHEA
+168 AVRKSAVETWINEA
-182 EQIVLD
+182 EQVVLD
-188 NLTSADFSLDELAVA
+188 NLTSQEFSLDELSAA

-239 MEEENS
+239 LEEENS
-245 IATIAHKV
+245 IATIAQLV

-261 TRCFKDYYGIDPVKK
+261 TRCFKDYFGTDPVKK

-282 ESIIHI
+282 ESVIH

>member
-1 VEFEWKN
+1 MI
-8 SLFLSLFG
+8 S
-16 RKSHIF
+16 
-22 EQMNNQT
+22 NQ
-29 MNNQETIFIVDDD
+29 NIFIVDDD
-42 QVILKYLSTFFS
+42 RVILKYLSTFFS
-54 KNGWDVESFESSKE
+54 KSGWRVESFMSSRE
-68 ALERVKIKQPIL
+68 ALERLKLKQPVL
-80 IITDL
+80 VITDL

-95 IRNVKSN
+95 IRNIKSN

-108 VLLVMTALNENHIR
+108 ALLVMTALNENHIR
-122 FQSFKAGAIHLVN
+122 FQSFKAGAIHFVN

-154 SKKTTDLPTVNTPQ
+154 SKITTEHSIVTTPQ
-168 AIRKSAVETWIHEA
+168 AVRKSAVESWINEA
-182 EQIVLD
+182 EQVVLD
-188 NLTSADFSLDELAVA
+188 NLTSQEFSLDELSTA

-239 MEEENS
+239 LEEENS
-245 IATIAHKV
+245 IATIAQLV

-261 TRCFKDYYGIDPVKK
+261 TRCFKDYFGTDPVKK

-282 ESIIHI
+282 ESVIH